1 MTLNSKSIL
10 YLFRNYILFLIFF
23 ADYLLRK
30 KSISFDRNI
39 IKISLL
45 KFSKSMERWQKKC
58 IDLLRNFL
66 RDQSELLSLFKI
78 FHEIL
83 LYLQDEIE
91 IFWRPSTMWL
101 IASCHVKEF
110 FSKTRHPQYSAKGE
124 WRLLAQKLEGAI
136 ARFARDYRIWH
147 LTTKKKRFKHS
158 INFKPNPDLNN
169 SISSLSF

>member
-1 MTLNSKSIL
+1 MT
-10 YLFRNYILFLIFF
+10 
-23 ADYLLRK
+23 K
-30 KSISFDRNI
+30 KMYRSS
-39 IKISLL
+39 
-45 KFSKSMERWQKKC
+45 W
-58 IDLLRNFL
+58 NFL

-78 FHEIL
+78 SHEIL

-91 IFWRPSTMWL
+91 IFWRPSMMWL

-158 INFKPNPDLNN
+158 INFAQLDAFVRSKEEWTKKWTTIKKIGDLLTRATRLIQLNRKELN
-169 SISSLSF
+169 GAQSAFPPLLI

>member
-1 MTLNSKSIL
+1 MWHWIVN
-10 YLFRNYILFLIFF
+10 LFYTYSATIFCSSSSSLI
-23 ADYLLRK
+23 
-30 KSISFDRNI
+30 ISFEKNQFPSI
-39 IKISLL
+39 EVSLKFN

-66 RDQSELLSLFKI
+66 RDQSDLLSLFKI

-158 INFKPNPDLNN
+158 INFAHR
-169 SISSLSF
+169 IRI